1 MAMSPLYH
9 STCLLH
15 VIYNNINTDI
25 DTTTLT
31 GKGILLTFQRS
42 NFTAHVEIPV
52 GPFALIR
59 AVSQFKYS
67 EIPIGFWRYVEAAEE
82 YYLSLAVNRKF
93 FQSKRLKNIYFRIHY
108 VNLIYL

>member
-1 MAMSPLYH
+1 MAMSPIYH
-9 STCLLH
+9 STCLSH

-59 AVSQFKYS
+59 AVSRLEYS
-67 EIPIGFWRYVEAAEE
+67 KIPIGF
-82 YYLSLAVNRKF
+82 
-93 FQSKRLKNIYFRIHY
+93 
-108 VNLIYL
+108 